1 MAFRNTARRVSLGIR
16 SEFGIPSPVRIASGS
31 LKGPG
36 RASVLPALQL
46 GRSLAAEAEA
56 DVKTRGARRRGPGV
70 EPRRAKAHAV
80 CLSSRACVYL
90 SSFVVSHTAKAT
102 SGTKLM
108 ILTGSSILGSHQ
120 M

>member
-1 MAFRNTARRVSLGIR
+1 MAFKNTARRVSLGIR
-16 SEFGIPSPVRIASGS
+16 SEFVPLFTRSERQQ
-31 LKGPG
+31 G
-36 RASVLPALQL
+36 R
-46 GRSLAAEAEA
+46 RSLAAEAEA

-90 SSFVVSHTAKAT
+90 SSFTVSHIAKAM